1 MFKFIKSIFNTGDEV
16 NENQNDKNFEIL
28 KYDGIKALKIG
39 ETAYAIKCFTK
50 AIALKKDYECSIW
63 LSNSYFQLDE
73 NGKAIDAATEALSI
87 KNNDIETLLHRASL
101 YYSDEKY
108 GKAIDDCNTVL
119 KINREDINALFI
131 LAKSKRELKEF
142 EEALEA
148 IEKIISINKELI
160 DTYFIKAKILQ
171 EMEDFTAA
179 LEVINHIISNKD
191 ENIFLLRA
199 EIYTSLNKSK
209 EAEND
214 YKTIIELNPFNDAA
228 YLNLSDLYKNSDNK
242 TAAIKVLDE
251 AIEMRPE
258 FAEAYYKRGEIKSAL
273 GNAKAAEEDFAQ
285 AKLHSADIKT
295 DGSPIDFSDMY
306 KNRPI

>member
-1 MFKFIKSIFNTGDEV
+1 MFKFIKSIFNTSDEV
-16 NENQNDKNFEIL
+16 NADQNDKNFEIL
-28 KYDGIKALKIG
+28 KYDGIKALRIG
-39 ETAYAIKCFTK
+39 ETKYAVKCFTE

-73 NGKAIDAATEALSI
+73 NEKAIDAATEALNI

-108 GKAIDDCNTVL
+108 KEAIDDCNTIL
-119 KINREDINALFI
+119 KINSENINALFI

-142 EEALEA
+142 EEALKA

-160 DTYFIKAKILQ
+160 DSYFIKAKILQ

-179 LEVINHIISNKD
+179 LEVINNIIENKD

-199 EIYTSLNKSK
+199 EIYTSLKKFK
-209 EAEND
+209 EAESD

-228 YLNLSDLYKNSDNK
+228 YLNLSDLYKNEK
-242 TAAIKVLDE
+242 LYTEAIKILNE
-251 AIEMRPE
+251 ALEMHTE
-258 FAEAYYKRGEIKSAL
+258 FAEAYYKRGEIQSAL
-273 GNAKAAEEDFAQ
+273 GNAKEAEEDFAK
-285 AKLHSADIKT
+285 AKLHSADAKT